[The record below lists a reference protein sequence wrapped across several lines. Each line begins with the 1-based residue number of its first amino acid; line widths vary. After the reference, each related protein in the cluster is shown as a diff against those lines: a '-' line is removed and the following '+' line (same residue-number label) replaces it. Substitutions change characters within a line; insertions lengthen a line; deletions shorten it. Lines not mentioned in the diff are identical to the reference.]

1 MPAERRA
8 TFRARSL
15 ICLRTPSAPLSPSRE
30 RKEMTIVLPPVEP
43 DLLRLGDGAKDHP
56 NAHCEELDLG
66 DRDANVAGDGK
77 ALVEHAVKNIDGA
90 VGPMT
95 GASLRAF
102 PPRSRQRERNRR
114 CRNVGANPVRRNI
127 GPLDSMMAKHLP
139 IQPSQAQRLMENG
152 FCLAA
157 GERHPG

>member
-15 ICLRTPSAPLSPSRE
+15 ICFRTSSAPLSPSRE

-43 DLLRLGDGAKDHP
+43 DLLRPGDGAKDHP

-66 DRDANVAGDGK
+66 DRDANVAGEGK
-77 ALVEHAVKNIDGA
+77 ALVEHAVENIDGA

-95 GASLRAF
+95 GASLRTF

-114 CRNVGANPVRRNI
+114 VEMSAPWIR
-127 GPLDSMMAKHLP
+127 
-139 IQPSQAQRLMENG
+139 
-152 FCLAA
+152 
-157 GERHPG
+157 

>member
-1 MPAERRA
+1 AMSVPAERRA

-15 ICLRTPSAPLSPSRE
+15 ICLRTSSAPLSPLSPSRE

-66 DRDANVAGDGK
+66 DRDANVAGEGK
-77 ALVEHAVKNIDGA
+77 ALVDAVENIDGA

-95 GASLRAF
+95 GASL
-102 PPRSRQRERNRR
+102 
-114 CRNVGANPVRRNI
+114 
-127 GPLDSMMAKHLP
+127 
-139 IQPSQAQRLMENG
+139 
-152 FCLAA
+152 
-157 GERHPG
+157 

>member
-15 ICLRTPSAPLSPSRE
+15 ICFRTSSAPLSPSRE

-43 DLLRLGDGAKDHP
+43 DLLRPGDGAKDHP

-77 ALVEHAVKNIDGA
+77 ALVEHAV
-90 VGPMT
+90 
-95 GASLRAF
+95 
-102 PPRSRQRERNRR
+102 E
-114 CRNVGANPVRRNI
+114 NVDDAAGYYA
-127 GPLDSMMAKHLP
+127 LH
-139 IQPSQAQRLMENG
+139 
-152 FCLAA
+152 FCLRILIPLSNSSE
-157 GERHPG
+157 GETGGSVQRWCLIQYAQISAP

>member
-1 MPAERRA
+1 MARRPRFSFLCFFHEVRRPRRRSAVGAAERRV
-8 TFRARSL
+8 TFRAPSL
-15 ICLRTPSAPLSPSRE
+15 ICFRTSSASLSPWGD

-43 DLLRLGDGAKDHP
+43 DLLRLGDGAHGHP

-77 ALVEHAVKNIDGA
+77 ALVEHAVENIDGA

-95 GASLRAF
+95 GASLRTF

-114 CRNVGANPVRRNI
+114 VEMSAPWIR
-127 GPLDSMMAKHLP
+127 
-139 IQPSQAQRLMENG
+139 
-152 FCLAA
+152 
-157 GERHPG
+157 